1 MLNEINQTEDRYH
14 MINSHM
20 EYKNKI
26 NEQTK
31 QRQARRC
38 REQSSGTRGEKG
50 QREGELDK
58 GDQPNGDGWKQSFV
72 IYTEVGAS
80 LVAQW

>member
-1 MLNEINQTEDRYH
+1 M
-14 MINSHM
+14 
-20 EYKNKI
+20 NKP
-26 NEQTK
+26 NKDKHVDAEN
-31 QRQARRC
+31 RVVV
-38 REQSSGTRGEKG
+38 TRGEKG

-80 LVAQW
+80 LVAQWYRICLPVPET

>member
-1 MLNEINQTEDRYH
+1 MNKPN
-14 MINSHM
+14 
-20 EYKNKI
+20 KNKHVDAE
-26 NEQTK
+26 N
-31 QRQARRC
+31 RVVV
-38 REQSSGTRGEKG
+38 TRGEKG

-58 GDQPNGDGWKQSFV
+58 GDQPKGDGWQQSFV

>member
-1 MLNEINQTEDRYH
+1 MCINLESIMLNEINHTEDRYH

-31 QRQARRC
+31 QRQAHRC
-38 REQSSGTRGEKG
+38 REQSSGYQRGSG
-50 QREGELDK
+50 VGEDKMGK
-58 GDQPNGDGWKQSFV
+58 GDQTCNDRQN
-72 IYTEVGAS
+72 
-80 LVAQW
+80 

>member
-1 MLNEINQTEDRYH
+1 MKYKNLINKQ
-14 MINSHM
+14 
-20 EYKNKI
+20 NKI

-31 QRQARRC
+31 QKHVDAENRVVV
-38 REQSSGTRGEKG
+38 TRGEKG

-58 GDQPNGDGWKQSFV
+58 EDQPNGDGWKQSFV

>member
-1 MLNEINQTEDRYH
+1 M
-14 MINSHM
+14 
-20 EYKNKI
+20 NKP
-26 NEQTK
+26 NKDKHVDAEN
-31 QRQARRC
+31 RVVV
-38 REQSSGTRGEKG
+38 TRGEKG